1 MAKKKVAEKARS
13 GIIAPGSPKMAS
25 NKCASYLVQHELFL
39 LVTLK
44 PSSGDKLV
52 TGTLTPIH

>member
-13 GIIAPGSPKMAS
+13 GITAPGSPKMAS
-25 NKCASYLVQHELFL
+25 NKCASYLVQHKLFL

-52 TGTLTPIH
+52 TGIKAN